1 MVDADIARRSRPAG
15 CCRAGSLNIARTK
28 PHAIFPMDH
37 RDDARAAELNNLRL
51 ALVTFALQLD
61 VFEMRM
67 KEGWLRTGIGP
78 GGALPPPAPVAESG
92 RRHDWPSAKSLGN
105 KSDA

>member
-1 MVDADIARRSRPAG
+1 MVDADIPRRSRPAG
-15 CCRAGSLNIARTK
+15 SRHAGSLNIAHTE
-28 PHAIFPMDH
+28 PHAIVAMDH
-37 RDDARAAELNNLRL
+37 RDDARATELNNLRL

-67 KEGWLRTGIGP
+67 KEGSLRTGMEP
-78 GGALPPPAPVAESG
+78 GGSLPAPRSVAGSG
-92 RRHDWPSAKSLGN
+92 RRHDWPSPKSPGN